1 MARFSPARFRM
12 FLTVALAAVLL
23 VACSGQQQSAT
34 APSGPTGDPTPGG
47 TLTFSDVQFVTD
59 ALSTN
64 YTTAN
69 LLFQIVDRLVFIDP
83 QTGEVHPWLAQEFSR
98 NSDATQYTFTIRDGV
113 TFSDG
118 TPLTA
123 EVVKANFDQLG
134 KGDPAKKIPA
144 FSDFVGYDR
153 TEVTG
158 NTATVFLSR
167 PNANFYKVAAN
178 GRSGIRGQ
186 ATLARD
192 YDGQSQIENVI
203 GSGAFVYESQIPD
216 QEVTLVKRPDYAWPP
231 STSPNQGAAYLDK
244 LVVRVIGEPGLRA
257 GAVQSRQ
264 VDLARG
270 IQPTDEAGLSGNGFQ
285 VIPVAAPS
293 LTVNL
298 VGFRIGNE
306 LVSDQRVRRALQLG
320 VDRQAVVDTVLSPS
334 YRASNSVLGQDDPL
348 FTDVSA
354 DIGYDPDKAA
364 ALLDEAGW
372 KVGPDG
378 IREKDGKKL
387 ELTLAASNQSVVF
400 RPAFEFIESGWRELG
415 VALVN
420 RAGDTTLFNQAN
432 TDPAV
437 PLLGTRTGYNI
448 GLGLLF
454 GRENGNL
461 TFTKI
466 DELVALSEEELRAT
480 DPAVLKDVVA
490 REQQTIIDEQL
501 ALILWDEVQVHSAAP
516 NVHIEFSNYTEP
528 LFQSAWKS

>member
-1 MARFSPARFRM
+1 MKKLM
-12 FLTVALAAVLL
+12 ALAIALL
-23 VACSGQQQSAT
+23 MLAGCSGQQQT
-34 APSGPTGDPTPGG
+34 ASSGPSGEPTAGG

-69 LLFQIVDRLVFIDP
+69 LLFQVVDRLVYIDP
-83 QTGEVHPWLAQEFSR
+83 KTGDVQGWLAEEFSR
-98 NSDATQYTFTIRDGV
+98 NDDATQYTFKIRDGV

-153 TEVTG
+153 TEVDG
-158 NTATVFLSR
+158 NTAVVHLSR
-167 PNANFYKVAAN
+167 PNTNFYKVAAN
-178 GRSGIRGQ
+178 GRAGIRG
-186 ATLARD
+186 LERD
-192 YDGQSQIENVI
+192 YQGQSKIENVV

-216 QEVTLVKRPDYAWPP
+216 QEVVLAKRPDYAWPP
-231 STSPNQGAAYLDK
+231 ASSPNKGAAYLDK

-257 GAVQSRQ
+257 GAVQSKQ

-270 IQPTDEAGLSGNGFQ
+270 IQPTDEPALAAAGFQ

-298 VGFRIGNE
+298 VAFRVGNE
-306 LVSDQRVRRALQLG
+306 LVDDQRVRRALQLG
-320 VDRQAVVDTVLSPS
+320 IDRQAVVDTVLSPS
-334 YRASNSVLGQDDPL
+334 YRASDSVLGHDDPL
-348 FTDVSA
+348 YKDVSA
-354 DIGYDPDKAA
+354 DIGYDLQKAA

-372 KVGPDG
+372 KVGGDG

-387 ELTLAASNQSVVF
+387 DLTLAASNQSVVF
-400 RPAFEFIESGWRELG
+400 RPAFEFIEAGWRELG
-415 VALVN
+415 VQLVN

-432 TDPAV
+432 TDPAT

-454 GRENGNL
+454 GRDKGNL
-461 TFTKI
+461 TFAQNDDLI
-466 DELVALSEEELRAT
+466 ALSDEELKAT
-480 DPAVLKDVVA
+480 DPAVLEEVVG
-490 REQQTIIDEQL
+490 REQQKIIDEQL
-501 ALILWDEVQVHSAAP
+501 ALVLWDEVQVHSAAP
-516 NVHIEFSNYTEP
+516 NVHVDFSNYTEP
-528 LFQSAWKS
+528 LFQSAWKA

>member
-1 MARFSPARFRM
+1 MSRFRT
-12 FLTVALAAVLL
+12 LIAVAISAILLA
-23 VACSGQQQSAT
+23 ACSGQQQAPT
-34 APSGPTGDPTPGG
+34 APTGPTGDPNPGG
-47 TLTFSDVQFVTD
+47 TLVFSDVQFVTD

-83 QTGEVHPWLAQEFSR
+83 KTGEVHPWLAEQFSR
-98 NSDATQYTFTIRDGV
+98 NDDATQYTFKIRDGV

-118 TPLTA
+118 TPLNA

-153 TEVTG
+153 TEVSG

-167 PNANFYKVAAN
+167 PNTNFYKLAAN
-178 GRSGIRGQ
+178 GRAAIRGLS
-186 ATLARD
+186 TLALD
-192 YDGQSQIENVI
+192 YDGQSQIENVV
-203 GSGAFVYESQIPD
+203 GSGAFVYESQVPD
-216 QEVTLVKRPDYAWPP
+216 QEVTLRKRPDYAWPP
-231 STSPNQGAAYLDK
+231 ATSPNKGAAYLDK
-244 LVVRVIGEPGLRA
+244 IVVRVIGEPGLRA
-257 GAVQSRQ
+257 GAVQSKQ

-270 IQPTDEAGLSGNGFQ
+270 IQPTDESALAANNFQ

-298 VGFRIGNE
+298 VAFRVNNE

-334 YRASNSVLGQDDPL
+334 YRASDSVLGHDDPL
-348 FTDVSA
+348 YTDVSA

-372 KVGPDG
+372 KVGGDG
-378 IREKDGKKL
+378 TREKDGKKL
-387 ELTLAASNQSVVF
+387 EVTLAASNQSVVF

-432 TDPAV
+432 TDPSV

-454 GRENGNL
+454 GRDKGNL
-461 TFTKI
+461 TFAKNEDLI
-466 DELVALSEEELRAT
+466 ALSDEELKAT

-490 REQQTIIDEQL
+490 REQQKIIDEQL

-528 LFQSAWKS
+528 LFQSAWKA

>member
-1 MARFSPARFRM
+1 MSRLRM
-12 FLTVALAAVLL
+12 LLALSLTTVLFAA
-23 VACSGQQQSAT
+23 CGSQQQSAPN
-34 APSGPTGDPTPGG
+34 AGPTGEPQQGG
-47 TLTFSDVQFVTD
+47 TLVFSDVQFVTD

-69 LLFQIVDRLVFIDP
+69 LLFQIVDRLVYIDP
-83 QTGEVHPWLAQEFSR
+83 KTGEVHPWLAEEFSR
-98 NSDATQYTFTIRDGV
+98 NADATQYTFKIRDGV

-118 TPLTA
+118 TPLNA
-123 EVVKANFDQLG
+123 DVVKANFDQLG
-134 KGDPAKKIPA
+134 KGDKSKKIPA
-144 FSDFVGYDR
+144 FNDFVGYDR
-153 TEVTG
+153 TEVDG
-158 NTATVFLSR
+158 NTAVVHLSR
-167 PNANFYKVAAN
+167 PNTNFYKVAAN
-178 GRSGIRGQ
+178 GRAAIRGLS
-186 ATLARD
+186 TLALD
-192 YDGQSQIENVI
+192 YEGQSKIENVV
-203 GSGAFVYESQIPD
+203 GSGAFVYESQVPD
-216 QEVTLVKRPDYAWPP
+216 QEVTLRKRPDYAWPP
-231 STSPNQGAAYLDK
+231 APASNQGAAYLDEV
-244 LVVRVIGEPGLRA
+244 VVRVIGEPGLRA

-270 IQPTDEAGLSGNGFQ
+270 IQPTDEPSLAQNGFQ
-285 VIPVAAPS
+285 VIPVAAPA

-298 VGFRIGNE
+298 VGFRVGNE

-320 VDRQAVVDTVLSPS
+320 IDRQAVVDTVLSDS
-334 YRASNSVLGQDDPL
+334 YQASDSVLGHNDPL

-354 DIGYDPDKAA
+354 DIGYDPQKAA
-364 ALLDEAGW
+364 SLLDEAGW

-378 IREKDGKKL
+378 IREKDGKRL
-387 ELTLAASNQSVVF
+387 DVTLAASNQSVVF

-432 TDPAV
+432 TDPAT

-461 TFTKI
+461 TFTKN
-466 DELVALSEEELRAT
+466 DELIALSDEELQAT

-490 REQQTIIDEQL
+490 REQQKIIDEQL

-516 NVHIEFSNYTEP
+516 NVHVDFSNYTEP
-528 LFQSAWKS
+528 LLQSAWKAPQ